1 MSVAEDY
8 TETDQLRVENQHLKH
23 EHEKLRRENKR
34 LRYYI
39 YALLGLAIAAVTVNM
54 LGLMLGKYTVG
65 L

>member
-1 MSVAEDY
+1 MSMAEDY
-8 TETDQLRVENQHLKH
+8 TETDQLVVDDQHLKH
-23 EHEKLRRENKR
+23 KYEKLRRENKR